1 MDKEMQWWWPLAL
14 DEALGSEPLAVR
26 LLGQH
31 LVLWRDAKGQA
42 VLMVD
47 RCPHRGARL
56 SQGRIRDHAIE
67 CPYHGWRFD
76 QQGSCKIIPATPD
89 FQPPASFK
97 ICRYPVVEMHGLIWG
112 ALGEATFAPPTLH
125 DLPLRK
131 LLYGPFDVA
140 TSAPRVIEN
149 FLDTAHFAHIH
160 RDCLGDSEHVNVP
173 HYAVSHST
181 DGRPIIEALK
191 VWQPKA
197 YANAT
202 GGGWMTYRYEV
213 LSPYSAMLRKHSDDG
228 ISLDAYVVWACP
240 MSEDTSR
247 LWFAQYTNDTTSTDD
262 QLRDFQVFIFSQ
274 DRAVLEAQV
283 PKQLPISHGE
293 LHCAADRMSV
303 AYRRYLKQTGVHFGV
318 C

>member
-112 ALGEATFAPPTLH
+112 GARRGH
-125 DLPLRK
+125 LR
-131 LLYGPFDVA
+131 A
-140 TSAPRVIEN
+140 
-149 FLDTAHFAHIH
+149 
-160 RDCLGDSEHVNVP
+160 
-173 HYAVSHST
+173 
-181 DGRPIIEALK
+181 
-191 VWQPKA
+191 
-197 YANAT
+197 ANAAQPSSTKAALWSVRCGYQRTT
-202 GGGWMTYRYEV
+202 G
-213 LSPYSAMLRKHSDDG
+213 S
-228 ISLDAYVVWACP
+228 
-240 MSEDTSR
+240 
-247 LWFAQYTNDTTSTDD
+247 
-262 QLRDFQVFIFSQ
+262 
-274 DRAVLEAQV
+274 
-283 PKQLPISHGE
+283 
-293 LHCAADRMSV
+293 
-303 AYRRYLKQTGVHFGV
+303 
-318 C
+318 